1 MIRRPPR
8 STRTDTLFP
17 YTTLFRSPRAGTRIA
32 ELERRARDRA
42 AAQIA
47 SEHVERRPPLERR
60 NAAVAPAD
68 ADGELVAV
76 DDAQAT
82 GAIGPQPPPQRL
94 RAARPTG
101 RESGRERVCTYV
113 VHSVCDVPL
122 KKK

>member
-60 NAAVAPAD
+60 NAAVAPAA
-68 ADGELVAV
+68 ADGDLVAV
-76 DDAQAT
+76 DDAQET
-82 GAIGPQPPPQRL
+82 GAIGQIGRATVSTQVTNAQLGRRL
-94 RAARPTG
+94 LLEKTKSHR
-101 RESGRERVCTYV
+101 
-113 VHSVCDVPL
+113 HSVHIIHTAV
-122 KKK
+122 